1 MVVVN
6 GDLWIANKDIGGVTV
21 VDLTTGQISIVIVIV
36 HPIGMHYDRK
46 VGKVFVGSKRSHWGG
61 AVFAIDPGTMKVT
74 DKYWNRRMDHP
85 SGIATYGDELYV
97 AELNQG
103 HVLKFSISTTEF
115 LGTAFETESQPEQ
128 IILSNC

>member
-61 AVFAIDPGTMKVT
+61 AVFAIDPGTMKV
-74 DKYWNRRMDHP
+74 P
-85 SGIATYGDELYV
+85 SEVIRCGMVWYDMVWYGIVWCGMVWCDMV
-97 AELNQG
+97 
-103 HVLKFSISTTEF
+103 
-115 LGTAFETESQPEQ
+115 
-128 IILSNC
+128 